1 MTHQLVL
8 QSEVEV
14 VLRSEVVHQV
24 LLVSI
29 RVLYVIE
36 HLQAIAYSNMKKRV
50 RKLVNSDVCLIR
62 LNNEY
67 KEQKQQHFIEKE
79 KSEEAKVE
87 MSHLNHK

>member
-1 MTHQLVL
+1 MNSMTHQLVL

-79 KSEEAKVE
+79 K
-87 MSHLNHK
+87 